1 MGTFGTTFNI
11 SLFLSL
17 FYILGNNILIGH
29 IFNIS
34 FLEYNNKQLS
44 PNQEKIQ
51 ILQDHCFRLAK
62 CQGMESSITP
72 LDVGLCQHCKL
83 IVPTSE
89 CPNIPLPNNNV
100 KILSSTISSYFIR
113 IDKDNEYDNNNQVK
127 ISMYRRHDKSKK
139 VPNSRFGTYKIVAHF
154 DEVKD
159 IDKCTIDING
169 YYNLMYE
176 IYIFHDPL
184 SFKSSYNYVDTEI
197 NISLGNSFKEITE
210 EYINYPMHLNW
221 KIKSDNGKQAFYF
234 IKRYGKK
241 IKKEDI
247 LKYETYAFLPI
258 GAMGL
263 SSSLLEITC
272 KPDEMCKDTNSLEP
286 CIRISCLTGPKL
298 PKNNDNIYTN
308 YQKERKK
315 SVYDVI
321 IAVNHLKTLVTSE
334 TEYITLIRIFNEL
347 LIKSLEEKVNNG
359 IITWGCKIKM
369 TKWLIG
375 MNNILGILP
384 LDINDLKIENKDELT
399 GSKAVKINEYIDI
412 YKDQEKEE
420 MISDYTIIEQNL
432 PR

>member
-11 SLFLSL
+11 SLFFSL
-17 FYILGNNILIGH
+17 FYILGNNILIGY

-34 FLEYNNKQLS
+34 FLEYDNKQLS
-44 PNQEKIQ
+44 FNQKKIQ
-51 ILQDHCFRLAK
+51 ILQDNCFRLAK
-62 CQGMESSITP
+62 CQRMESNIIFS
-72 LDVGLCQHCKL
+72 DVGLCRHCKL
-83 IVPTSE
+83 MVPTSE
-89 CPNIPLPNNNV
+89 CPNIPPPNNNV
-100 KILSSTISSYFIR
+100 KILSSTVSSHFTR
-113 IDKDNEYDNNNQVK
+113 IDRNNEYNDNNQVE

-139 VPNSRFGTYKIVAHF
+139 VPNSRFGTFKIDAYF

-159 IDKCTIDING
+159 IDNCTVDING

-197 NISLGNSFKEITE
+197 DISLGNSFKEITE
-210 EYINYPMHLNW
+210 EYADYPIYSNW

-234 IKRYGKK
+234 IKRYDKK

-247 LKYETYAFLPI
+247 LKYKAYAFLPI
-258 GAMGL
+258 GAMGM

-272 KPDEMCKDTNSLEP
+272 KPDNMCKDTNSLEP
-286 CIRISCLTGPKL
+286 CIRVSCLTEPKL

-321 IAVNHLKTLVTSE
+321 IAVNNLKTLVTSE
-334 TEYITLIRIFNEL
+334 TEYITFIRIFNEL
-347 LIKSLEEKVNNG
+347 LIKSLEKKVNNG
-359 IITWGCKIKM
+359 IITWGCMMKM
-369 TKWLIG
+369 TKWLIE
-375 MNNILGILP
+375 MNNILGIP
-384 LDINDLKIENKDELT
+384 PPDINDLKIENKDKLI
-399 GSKAVKINEYIDI
+399 GNKAVEINEYIDI

-420 MISDYTIIEQNL
+420 IISDYTIIEQNL